1 LDIDARVNA
10 VAAFSLLAEAD
21 DLAAANK
28 RVSNILTK
36 QLGTKTPEPMN
47 ISLLVEPAEK
57 ALAESITGLASL
69 SVPLLEDRDYTR
81 VLQHLATLRDPID
94 DFFNEVMVMVDD
106 QALRN
111 NRLSLLSDLRT
122 LFINVADISQ
132 MDSKK

>member
-1 LDIDARVNA
+1 
-10 VAAFSLLAEAD
+10 
-21 DLAAANK
+21 
-28 RVSNILTK
+28 
-36 QLGTKTPEPMN
+36 
-47 ISLLVEPAEK
+47 
-57 ALAESITGLASL
+57 
-69 SVPLLEDRDYTR
+69 